1 MKVAFHV
8 DQLWFSAPGGIGT
21 YVREMLDALPA
32 ADPSLELVRFRSR
45 WRGRSPSGGSPLTP
59 DGRYPGVEVPR
70 SIRTLYPS
78 WDTVGRP
85 ALPASL
91 DDVAIVHATNP
102 AAVPPVHGDQQLVV
116 TVHDLA
122 FERFPELFPRTLA
135 MALPSRAARG
145 GETGRRDPGPVAEHR
160 GRSDRARH
168 RSRRRG
174 CT

>member
-21 YVREMLDALPA
+21 YVRELLDALPA
-32 ADPSLELVRFRSR
+32 ADPSLELVPFRSR
-45 WRGRSPSGGSPLTP
+45 WRGRSPSGGSPLTT

-122 FERFPELFPRTLA
+122 FERFPELFPRNWRWLYR
-135 MALPSRAARG
+135 PGCAR
-145 GETGRRDPGPVAEHR
+145 RRNGPT
-160 GRSDRARH
+160 RSW
-168 RSRRRG
+168 SRRRAPR
-174 CT
+174 TI